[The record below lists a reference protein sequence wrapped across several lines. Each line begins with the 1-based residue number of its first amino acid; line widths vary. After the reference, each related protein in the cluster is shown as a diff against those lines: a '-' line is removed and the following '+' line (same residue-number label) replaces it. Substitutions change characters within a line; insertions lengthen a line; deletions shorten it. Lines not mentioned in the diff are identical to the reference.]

1 VTEIVAGRVETQ
13 LYKGILDA
21 DARAAM
27 YAGKVVQPDDVGR
40 MVVAVLALPAWA
52 DVTRFDIMPTWPT
65 SPSGTK

>member
-1 VTEIVAGRVETQ
+1 
-13 LYKGILDA
+13 
-21 DARAAM
+21 M
-27 YAGKVVQPDDVGR
+27 YAGKVVQPDDVAR

>member
-1 VTEIVAGRVETQ
+1 